1 MTAWPTGGDRAG
13 WSERRLPPP
22 QLGWGAALFLDSAPA
37 ALAGLVLLG
46 FGLSSVVPN
55 VFSQASRVGRAAPA
69 IAVVTFCGYG
79 GMLAGPAAIGGLAGA
94 VGLPAALS
102 VNAVLAATIFLLSGV
117 LTPRRVAIASPR

>member
-1 MTAWPTGGDRAG
+1 MTAWPIGGDRAG
-13 WSERRLPPP
+13 WSVCRLRSRARLGRRGL
-22 QLGWGAALFLDSAPA
+22 LGLAPA

-55 VFSQASRVGRAAPA
+55 VFSQASRLGQAGPA

-79 GMLAGPAAIGGLAGA
+79 GMLAGPAAIGSLAGA

-102 VNAVLAATIFLLSGV
+102 VSAGLAAAIFLLCGV
-117 LTPRRVAIASPR
+117 LTPRPAPVASPR